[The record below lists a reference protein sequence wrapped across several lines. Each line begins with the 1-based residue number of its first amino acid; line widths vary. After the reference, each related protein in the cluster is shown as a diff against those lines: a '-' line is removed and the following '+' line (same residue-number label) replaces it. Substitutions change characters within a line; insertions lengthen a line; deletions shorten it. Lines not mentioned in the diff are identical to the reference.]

1 MQILKSLRLAVP
13 ALSAVAAL
21 ALSGAAANA
30 QEVAGLDVQG
40 HAPTT
45 LRINI
50 SGKDSLAVAK
60 AVHVA
65 AHTVCN
71 NAIANRE
78 LDLGD
83 FIACQD
89 PSFGEAMKPYA
100 AMRTSHNVA
109 SIAGAIVLSA
119 R

>member
-1 MQILKSLRLAVP
+1 MLILKSLRLAVP
-13 ALSAVAAL
+13 TLAAVAAL
-21 ALSGAAANA
+21 ALSGAAAHA
-30 QEVAGLDVQG
+30 QDVASLDVQG

-50 SGKDSLAVAK
+50 GGKDAPAVAK

-65 AHTVCN
+65 AHTVCR
-71 NAIANRE
+71 NARANRE

-83 FIACQD
+83 LSACQD
-89 PSFGEAMKPYA
+89 DSFVK
-100 AMRTSHNVA
+100 AMRRYAVMTRSHSVA
-109 SIAGAIVLSA
+109 ATEGAIVLSA

>member
-1 MQILKSLRLAVP
+1 MLILKSLRLAVP
-13 ALSAVAAL
+13 TLAAVAAL
-21 ALSGAAANA
+21 ALSGPAAHA
-30 QEVAGLDVQG
+30 QDVASLDVQG

-50 SGKDSLAVAK
+50 AGKDAPAVAK

-65 AHTVCN
+65 ARTVCG
-71 NAIANRE
+71 NARDNRE

-83 FIACQD
+83 VVACQD
-89 PSFGEAMKPYA
+89 ASFVK
-100 AMRTSHNVA
+100 AMRRYGAMTRSHTVA
-109 SIAGAIVLSA
+109 AVEGAIVLSA

>member
-1 MQILKSLRLAVP
+1 MHILKSLRLVVP
-13 ALSAVAAL
+13 TLAAVAAF
-21 ALSGAAANA
+21 ALTGAASA

-50 SGKDSLAVAK
+50 SGKDAPAVAK

-65 AHTVCN
+65 ARTVCDNAIDNREVSLGDRSECQDASFDKAMRRYATMMKSHTV
-71 NAIANRE
+71 AVIDR
-78 LDLGD
+78 
-83 FIACQD
+83 
-89 PSFGEAMKPYA
+89 
-100 AMRTSHNVA
+100 
-109 SIAGAIVLSA
+109 AIVLSA

>member
-13 ALSAVAAL
+13 ALTAVAAL
-21 ALSGAAANA
+21 ALSGAVANA
-30 QEVAGLDVQG
+30 QNVAGLDVQG

-50 SGKDSLAVAK
+50 GGMDSLAVAK

-65 AHTVCN
+65 ARTVCN
-71 NAIANRE
+71 NAIDNRE

-89 PSFGEAMKPYA
+89 TSFGKAMRHYA

-109 SIAGAIVLSA
+109 SIEGAIVLSA